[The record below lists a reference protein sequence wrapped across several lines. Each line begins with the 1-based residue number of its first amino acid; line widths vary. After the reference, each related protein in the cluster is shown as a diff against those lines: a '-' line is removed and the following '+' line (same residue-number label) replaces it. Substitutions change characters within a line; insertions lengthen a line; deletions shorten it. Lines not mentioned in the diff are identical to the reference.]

1 MANYRIV
8 NSDELYHYG
17 VLGQKWGVRRYQ
29 NADGSLTEKGKKRYG
44 AHEKYS
50 RGKALYKEKKEIK
63 NKEYDR
69 LLNKSKE
76 YKDLQEK
83 SDYMVRKYGL
93 DADDGGGGYTGFYTE
108 KQLQSAGQTYLT
120 YQETMAFLEDK
131 YDEQACKYAANEIAK
146 KYGNS
151 AISDIDYYQN
161 TNLLM
166 GTTVFLGAVAGSIG
180 ISYLIGKKF
189 G

>member
-8 NSDELYHYG
+8 HGDELYHHG

-29 NADGSLTEKGKKRYG
+29 NKDGSLTEKGKQRYG

-50 RGKALYKEKKEIK
+50 RGKALYKERSSMRD
-63 NKEYDR
+63 KEYDR
-69 LLNKSKE
+69 LLSKSKE

-83 SDYMVRKYGL
+83 SDYLVDKYGL
-93 DADDGGGGYTGFYTE
+93 DPDDGGGGDTTWYSE
-108 KQLQSAGQTYLT
+108 AQLQKAGQTYWT

-131 YDEQACKYAANEIAK
+131 YDEQASKYAANEIAK

-151 AISDIDYYQN
+151 AISDIDYYEN
-161 TNLLM
+161 TKLLM
-166 GTTVFLGAVAGSIG
+166 GVTAFVGGVAGYIG
-180 ISYLIGKKF
+180 ISYLLAKKF